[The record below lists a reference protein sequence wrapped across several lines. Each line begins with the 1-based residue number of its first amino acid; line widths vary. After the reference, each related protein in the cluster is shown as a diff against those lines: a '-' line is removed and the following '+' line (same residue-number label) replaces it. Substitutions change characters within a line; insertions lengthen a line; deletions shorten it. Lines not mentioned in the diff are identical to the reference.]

1 MNLLE
6 SLNWRYAAKRM
17 TGKTIPQHQI
27 EEILEAIRLAPTAY
41 GLQSFR
47 VIATQNKELLSLIH
61 QEACQQIVIEQ
72 CSHLLIFT
80 TKKQLTDT
88 DIQSY
93 LHKLKHKRGENDQ
106 YIAHNREKLEALVAN
121 TAINNAAW
129 TNSQTYIALGYATIA
144 AANLRIDATPIEGFN
159 RHAMDKLLQLNSE
172 SEGSTVL
179 LALGYRN
186 ADEDRIAHKA
196 KIRKEMEDLVEWR

>member
-27 EEILEAIRLAPTAY
+27 EEILEAVRLAPTAY

-47 VIATQNKELLSLIH
+47 VIATQNKELLSRIH
-61 QEACQQIVIEQ
+61 HESCQQIVIEQ

-80 TKKQLTDT
+80 TKKQLTNADVEA
-88 DIQSY
+88 Y
-93 LHKLKHKRGENDQ
+93 LFKLKNKRGENDE
-106 YIAHNREKLEALVAN
+106 YLAHNREKLDALVAN
-121 TAINNAAW
+121 TAINKPAW
-129 TNSQTYIALGYATIA
+129 TNAQTYIALGYATIA

-159 RHAMDKLLQLNSE
+159 RDAMNKLLQLDAE
-172 SEGSTVL
+172 SEGATVL

-186 ADEDRIAHKA
+186 ADEDRLAHKA
-196 KIRKEMEDLVEWR
+196 KIRKEMEDMVEWR